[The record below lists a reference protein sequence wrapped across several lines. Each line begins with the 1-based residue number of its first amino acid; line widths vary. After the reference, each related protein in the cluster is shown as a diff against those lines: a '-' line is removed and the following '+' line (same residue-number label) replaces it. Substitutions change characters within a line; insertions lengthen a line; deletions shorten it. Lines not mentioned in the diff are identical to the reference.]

1 MEGLKV
7 PRERSF
13 RTRSLKAPVRPPLG
27 ISLLVVAA
35 LTASPAVAQS
45 TNYSRADATS
55 GVAVQLNFHA
65 SANKNCSPA
74 PPPRIR
80 VLEIP
85 KYGTLTVRKG
95 EATVNSI
102 PGCQAFKTT
111 AEVIIYR
118 SRPGYV
124 GQDRLVYEMT
134 SVNGEVAT
142 FNITVDVKMGAQT
155 PPKRQENPI

>member
-1 MEGLKV
+1 MK
-7 PRERSF
+7 
-13 RTRSLKAPVRPPLG
+13 PPLG
-27 ISLLVVAA
+27 NYLLVVAA
-35 LTASPAVAQS
+35 LTSSSVVAQS

-65 SANKNCSPA
+65 TANKNCSAA

-85 KYGTLTVRKG
+85 KFGTLTVRKG
-95 EATVNSI
+95 EATINSI

-111 AEVIIYR
+111 AEVVIYR

-124 GQDRLVYEMT
+124 GQDHLIYELT
-134 SVNGEVAT
+134 SINGEVAT
-142 FNITVDVKMGAQT
+142 FDITVEIKMGAQT
-155 PPKRQENPI
+155 PPKTPENPI